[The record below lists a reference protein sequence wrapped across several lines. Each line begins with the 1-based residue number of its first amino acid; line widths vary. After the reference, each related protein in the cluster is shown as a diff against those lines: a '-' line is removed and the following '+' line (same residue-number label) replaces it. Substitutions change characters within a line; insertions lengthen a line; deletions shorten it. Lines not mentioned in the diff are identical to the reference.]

1 MKNIL
6 KGFLFTIIGIFALV
20 VTKRSMFPERKW
32 GKLR

>member
-1 MKNIL
+1 MKNII